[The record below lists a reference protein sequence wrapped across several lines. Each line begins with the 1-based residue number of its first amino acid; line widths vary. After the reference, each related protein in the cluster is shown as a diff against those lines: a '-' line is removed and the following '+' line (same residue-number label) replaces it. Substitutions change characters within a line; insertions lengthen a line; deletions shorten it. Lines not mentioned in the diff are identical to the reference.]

1 MKNSLEGF
9 NNRFKQAGGRIS
21 ELEESTIE
29 IPRPEEQK
37 EKIISNN
44 EQGLGDLWDPL
55 NISMYI

>member
-29 IPRPEEQK
+29 IPRPGEQK

-44 EQGLGDLWDPL
+44 E
-55 NISMYI
+55 